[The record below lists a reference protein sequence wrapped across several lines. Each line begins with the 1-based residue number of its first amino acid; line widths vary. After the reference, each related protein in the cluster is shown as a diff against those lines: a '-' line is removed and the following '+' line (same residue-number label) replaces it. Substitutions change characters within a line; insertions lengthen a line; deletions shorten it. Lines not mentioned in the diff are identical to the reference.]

1 MQLSIL
7 KGIYA
12 TQGGDFRTALPR
24 NLVPV
29 PKSQGISSE
38 YLRPADGLVL
48 LGTGPGAC
56 RGGINWNGAIYRVM
70 GTSLVR
76 IDAAGTP
83 TTLGDVGGSGPASM
97 DYSFD
102 RLGIASAGKL
112 WFWNGSALSS
122 VTDPDIGTVLD
133 VRFIGGYWMTTDGA
147 NLVVMDLD
155 QTAVNPLK
163 YGSAE
168 VDPDPIKAVEKLH
181 NEAVA
186 LGRHTIE
193 TFENVGGDLF
203 PFQRIAGA
211 AVSRGV
217 VGTWAYAEFGG
228 SLAFV
233 GSGRKEAPA
242 VWQMVPGD
250 SVKLSTREVDV
261 ILGGYSEA
269 QLAACVVE
277 TRLDKSHEHLL
288 IHLPDQTLVYDG
300 TASAVMKEPIWF
312 TLTSSLV
319 GLGQYRA
326 RDLVWCYDRWN
337 IGDPTGPNI
346 GMLSGE
352 LSSHYGAVVGW
363 DFGTVIL
370 YADGND
376 GIVHEVELVCLAGR
390 AELGAD
396 PVVWTSSSVDGQTWS
411 QERSKRTGKQG
422 ERAQR
427 LAWRKQGRIRHFR
440 MQRFRGD
447 SDSHLTMARLE
458 IQVEQLQTRP
468 AHG

>member
-12 TQGGDFRTALPR
+12 TQGGDFRASLPR
-24 NLVPV
+24 NQVPV

-56 RGGINWNGAIYRVM
+56 RGGINWNGAVYRVM
-70 GTSLVR
+70 GTALVR
-76 IDAAGTP
+76 IASDGAA

-102 RLGIASAGKL
+102 RLGIVSGGSL
-112 WFWNGSALSS
+112 WFWNGAALSH

-133 VRFIGGYWMTTDGA
+133 VRFIGGYWMTTDGS

-155 QTAVNPLK
+155 QAAVNPLK

-211 AVSRGV
+211 TVSRGV

-250 SVKLSTREVDV
+250 SVKLSTREVDT
-261 ILGGYSEA
+261 LLAGYTEA

-326 RDLVWCYDRWN
+326 RDLVWCFDRWN

-370 YADGND
+370 YAAGND

-396 PVVWTSSSVDGQTWS
+396 PVVWTSYSVDGQTWS

-422 ERAQR
+422 ERSQR

-458 IQVEQLQTRP
+458 VQVEQLQTRP